1 MPFTKSTP
9 LSSPPQIEG
18 ERDLTQRSTSLLP
31 IQNPGDSFSKT
42 HIESHLRS
50 PQCSNFYLPL
60 FSSSSC
66 KKRTSPTVVWF
77 LSLLFFFFAME
88 LAKSRLYMCNC
99 FSPTRFSDYSVA
111 GSDYPD
117 AIGAINFNSIPNSSY
132 FSIRCLWSSISISN
146 LSSLKK
152 KRMLCASS
160 SSFGHASM
168 TMASL
173 PLSRFVGTSLRW
185 DPHLTSLMLFY
196 IYDWKIGSFKL
207 FTIIR
212 YDQRRPSSWK
222 MRNPASASA
231 YPLFLNQL
239 NKDST
244 TPKTYK
250 EVYFSKKKKNDCCS
264 VLVFS

>member
-31 IQNPGDSFSKT
+31 IQNPWDSFSKT

-146 LSSLKK
+146 LFITKK
-152 KRMLCASS
+152 ECCVRHL
-160 SSFGHASM
+160 
-168 TMASL
+168 L
-173 PLSRFVGTSLRW
+173 PLVMHLWLWLLHHFPDLLVLLSGEIPISL
-185 DPHLTSLMLFY
+185 HLCSFFFLRLK
-196 IYDWKIGSFKL
+196 DWAF
-207 FTIIR
+207 
-212 YDQRRPSSWK
+212 
-222 MRNPASASA
+222 
-231 YPLFLNQL
+231 
-239 NKDST
+239 
-244 TPKTYK
+244 
-250 EVYFSKKKKNDCCS
+250 
-264 VLVFS
+264 